1 MTATTVPGPAP
12 ADPSAGSSV
21 SDRLT
26 VPSDVRI
33 STIKGARF
41 VRNRVAT
48 VAMILAFLVAV
59 VPLVFVIGNVVTK
72 GAPVMSGSFLTR
84 DIPTTASATE
94 LKSDCKA
101 RIKYD
106 PTAKCDPKAAAPAA
120 PKPGMGPAV
129 VGTLITTAVSALL
142 AIPLGIFA
150 AIYLNEYG
158 KRRRLARFIRF
169 MTDVMTGVPSIV
181 MGIFIYTLWVLQF
194 GFGRSALAASL
205 ALACLMLPIV
215 VRSSEEMLRLV
226 PNALREGSAALGSRT
241 WKTSLRV
248 VLPTALPGLVSGS
261 MLAVAR
267 AAGETA
273 PVLFTIGAASTVRQA
288 STVTGQSTTLSFQIY
303 NLITNGGKLSPQM
316 AWGAALTLIVLV
328 LILTTIARTVSARFT
343 MR

>member
-1 MTATTVPGPAP
+1 MTATVGHEEF
-12 ADPSAGSSV
+12 SV
-21 SDRLT
+21 ADRLT
-26 VPSDVRI
+26 VPSDVRVT
-33 STIKGARF
+33 TIKGARF
-41 VRNRVAT
+41 ARNRIAT
-48 VAMILAFLVAV
+48 VTMILAFLLAV
-59 VPLVFVIGNVVTK
+59 VPLVFVIGNVVAK
-72 GAPVMSGSFLTR
+72 GGQIISPSFLTR
-84 DIPTTASATE
+84 DIPTTASSQE
-94 LKSDCKA
+94 LSSDCETL
-101 RIKYD
+101 RKYD
-106 PTAKCDPKAAAPAA
+106 PTAACDDTATAAT

-129 VGTLITTAVSALL
+129 VGTAITTLISALL
-142 AIPLGIFA
+142 AIPLGILA

-158 KRRRLARFIRF
+158 KRNRLASFIRF

-194 GFGRSALAASL
+194 GQGRSALAASL

-226 PNALREGSAALGSRT
+226 PDALREGSAALGSRT
-241 WKTSLRV
+241 WKTTMRV
-248 VLPTALPGLVSGS
+248 VLPTALPGLVSGA

-273 PVLFTIGAASTVRQA
+273 PVLFTIGAATTVAQA

-316 AWGAALTLIVLV
+316 AWGAALTLISMV
-328 LILTTIARTVSARFT
+328 LILTTIARAVSARFT

>member
-1 MTATTVPGPAP
+1 MTAATVSSTRTVSERLQVPT
-12 ADPSAGSSV
+12 DP
-21 SDRLT
+21 
-26 VPSDVRI
+26 RI

-48 VAMILAFLVAV
+48 VVMVLAFVLAMLPLGYVVA
-59 VPLVFVIGNVVTK
+59 NVVAR
-72 GAPVMSGSFLTR
+72 GGSVVSPSFLTR
-84 DIPTTASATE
+84 DIPTTAAAQE
-94 LKSDCKA
+94 LSNDCGT
-101 RIKYD
+101 RNKYD
-106 PTAKCDPKAAAPAA
+106 PSARCDESAAKAAT

-142 AIPLGIFA
+142 AIPLGILA

-158 KRRRLARFIRF
+158 KGRRLARFIRF

-181 MGIFIYTLWVLQF
+181 MGIFVYTLWVLQF
-194 GFGRSALAASL
+194 GFGRSALAASI

-215 VRSSEEMLRLV
+215 VRASEEMLKLV

-241 WKTSLRV
+241 WKTTMRV

-273 PVLFTIGAASTVRQA
+273 PVLFTIGAAATVSQA

-316 AWGAALTLIVLV
+316 AWGAALTLIVMV
-328 LILTTIARTVSARFT
+328 VALTAVARAVSGRFT

>member
-1 MTATTVPGPAP
+1 MTATTTRRPER
-12 ADPSAGSSV
+12 SV
-21 SDRLT
+21 EELLT
-26 VPSDVRI
+26 LPSDVRI
-33 STIKGARF
+33 STIKGRRF
-41 VRNRVAT
+41 ARNRVAT
-48 VAMILAFLVAV
+48 AAMWGAFALAVL
-59 VPLVFVIGNVVTK
+59 PLLFVIGNVVGR
-72 GAPVMSGSFLTR
+72 GASVVTPSFLTR

-94 LKSDCKA
+94 LKNDCGT
-101 RIKYD
+101 RNLYD
-106 PTAKCDPKAAAPAA
+106 PTAACEDDAAIAA

-129 VGTLITTAVSALL
+129 VGTLVTTGLSALL
-142 AIPLGIFA
+142 AIPLGVLA

-158 KRRRLARFIRF
+158 KQKRLARFIRF

-181 MGIFIYTLWVLQF
+181 MGIFIYSMWVLAF
-194 GFGRSALAASL
+194 GQGRSALAASL

-241 WKTSLRV
+241 WKTTLRV
-248 VLPTALPGLVSGS
+248 VLPTALPGLVSGA

-273 PVLFTIGAASTVRQA
+273 PVLFTIGAANTVA
-288 STVTGQSTTLSFQIY
+288 AATTVTGQSTTLSFQIY

-316 AWGAALTLIVLV
+316 AWGAALTLIAIV
-328 LILTTIARTVSARFT
+328 LILTTVARAVSARFT

>member
-1 MTATTVPGPAP
+1 VTTTTPDAT
-12 ADPSAGSSV
+12 SI
-21 SDRLT
+21 SDRLK
-26 VPSDVRI
+26 VPTDVRV

-48 VAMILAFLVAV
+48 IAMVVAFLLAT
-59 VPLVFVIGNVVTK
+59 VPLVFVIGNVIAK
-72 GAPVMSGSFLTR
+72 GGSVVDPGFLSR
-84 DIPTTASATE
+84 DIPTTAAAQE
-94 LKSDCKA
+94 LKNDCET
-101 RIKYD
+101 RSKYD
-106 PTAKCDPKAAAPAA
+106 STASCDDGEAAAVA

-129 VGTLITTAVSALL
+129 VGTLITTGVSALL
-142 AIPLGIFA
+142 AIPLGILA

-158 KRRRLARFIRF
+158 KRRPMARFIRF

-181 MGIFIYTLWVLQF
+181 MGIFVYTLWVLNL
-194 GFGRSALAASL
+194 GFGRSAFAASL

-215 VRSSEEMLRLV
+215 VRSSEEMLKLV
-226 PNALREGSAALGSRT
+226 PNTLREGSAALGSRT
-241 WKTSLRV
+241 WKTTLRV
-248 VLPTALPGLVSGS
+248 VLPTALPGLVSGA

-273 PVLFTIGAASTVRQA
+273 PVLFTIGAANTVREA
-288 STVTGQSTTLSFQIY
+288 TTVSGQSTTLSFQIY

-328 LILTTIARTVSARFT
+328 LVFTTIARAVSARFT

>member
-1 MTATTVPGPAP
+1 MTTTTPAGER
-12 ADPSAGSSV
+12 SLQ
-21 SDRLT
+21 DRLT

-41 VRNRVAT
+41 RRNTIAT
-48 VAMILAFLVAV
+48 VAMVLAFVLAS
-59 VPLVFVIGNVVTK
+59 VPLVFVIGNVVLK
-72 GAPVMSGSFLTR
+72 GLPVVDTGFLTR
-84 DIPTTASATE
+84 DIPTTAAAQE
-94 LKSDCKA
+94 LKNDCETL
-101 RIKYD
+101 RRYD
-106 PTAKCDPKAAAPAA
+106 PTAECEDTQAAAAPE
-120 PKPGMGPAV
+120 PGMGPAV
-129 VGTLITTAVSALL
+129 IGTLITTFLAALL
-142 AIPLGIFA
+142 AIPLGILA

-158 KRRRLARFIRF
+158 RRHRLARFIRF

-194 GFGRSALAASL
+194 GQGRSALAASL

-226 PNALREGSAALGSRT
+226 PNTLREASAGLGART
-241 WKTSLRV
+241 WKTTLRV
-248 VLPTALPGLVSGS
+248 VLPAALPGLVSGS

-273 PVLFTIGAASTVRQA
+273 PVLFTIGAASTIAQA
-288 STVTGQSTTLSFQIY
+288 TTVTGQSTTLSFQIY

-316 AWGAALTLIVLV
+316 AWGAAFTLIAIV
-328 LILTTIARTVSARFT
+328 LILTTIARAVSARFT

>member
-1 MTATTVPGPAP
+1 MTTTTPAGER
-12 ADPSAGSSV
+12 SLQ
-21 SDRLT
+21 DRLT

-41 VRNRVAT
+41 RRNTIAT
-48 VAMILAFLVAV
+48 VAMVLAFVLAS
-59 VPLVFVIGNVVTK
+59 VPLVFVIGNVVLK
-72 GAPVMSGSFLTR
+72 GLPVVDTGFLTR
-84 DIPTTASATE
+84 DIPTTAAAQE
-94 LKSDCKA
+94 LKNDCETL
-101 RIKYD
+101 RRYD
-106 PTAKCDPKAAAPAA
+106 PSAECEDTQAAAPE
-120 PKPGMGPAV
+120 PGMGPAV
-129 VGTLITTAVSALL
+129 IGTLITTFLAALL
-142 AIPLGIFA
+142 AIPLGILA

-158 KRRRLARFIRF
+158 RRHRLARFIRF

-194 GFGRSALAASL
+194 GQGRSALAASL

-226 PNALREGSAALGSRT
+226 PNTLREASAGLGART
-241 WKTSLRV
+241 WKTTLRV
-248 VLPTALPGLVSGS
+248 VLPAALPGLVSGS

-273 PVLFTIGAASTVRQA
+273 PVLFTIGAASTIAQA
-288 STVTGQSTTLSFQIY
+288 TTVTGQSTTLSFQIY

-316 AWGAALTLIVLV
+316 AWGAAFTLIAIV
-328 LILTTIARTVSARFT
+328 LILTTIARAVSARFT

>member
-1 MTATTVPGPAP
+1 VTAPTTTEVGGARPEPTV
-12 ADPSAGSSV
+12 DE
-21 SDRLT
+21 RLR

-33 STIKGARF
+33 STIRGARF
-41 VRNRVAT
+41 VRNRIAT
-48 VAMILAFLVAV
+48 ATMVLAFLVAM
-59 VPLVFVIGNVVTK
+59 VPLLFVAGNVLAK
-72 GAPVMSGSFLTR
+72 GSGVISPGFLTR
-84 DIPTTASATE
+84 DIPTTASAGE
-94 LKSDCKA
+94 LKDDCAAQAKYGGDVEGCEA
-101 RIKYD
+101 R
-106 PTAKCDPKAAAPAA
+106 AAAAAPKAQ
-120 PKPGMGPAV
+120 PGMGPAV
-129 VGTLITTAVSALL
+129 VGTLITTAISALL
-142 AIPLGIFA
+142 AIPLGILA

-158 KRRRLARFIRF
+158 KRNRLASFIRF

-181 MGIFIYTLWVLQF
+181 MGIFVYTLWVLQF
-194 GFGRSALAASL
+194 GQGRSALAASL

-226 PNALREGSAALGSRT
+226 PNALREGSAAMGART
-241 WKTSLRV
+241 WKTTLRV

-273 PVLFTIGAASTVRQA
+273 PVLFTIGAASTVTA
-288 STVTGQSTTLSFQIY
+288 ATTVTGQSTTLSFQIY

-328 LILTTIARTVSARFT
+328 LTLTTIARTVSSRFT

>member
-1 MTATTVPGPAP
+1 MTATATPPTTVA
-12 ADPSAGSSV
+12 
-21 SDRLT
+21 DRLR
-26 VPSDVRI
+26 VPSDVRV

-41 VRNRVAT
+41 ARNRVAT
-48 VAMILAFLVAV
+48 GAMLAAFLLAML
-59 VPLVFVIGNVVTK
+59 PLLFVLGNVVIK
-72 GAPVMSGSFLTR
+72 GADVVSPSFLTR
-84 DIPTTASATE
+84 DIPTTAAAGE
-94 LKSDCKA
+94 LKNDCA
-101 RIKYD
+101 TRNIYD
-106 PTAKCDPKAAAPAA
+106 PTADCAAAPKVAA
-120 PKPGMGPAV
+120 AKPGIGPAV
-129 VGTLITTAVSALL
+129 VGTLITTLLSAAL
-142 AIPLGIFA
+142 AIPLGLLA

-158 KRRRLARFIRF
+158 KKGRLATFIRF

-181 MGIFIYTLWVLQF
+181 MGIFVYTLWVLQF
-194 GFGRSALAASL
+194 GQGRSALAASL

-241 WKTSLRV
+241 WKTTLRV

-273 PVLFTIGAASTVRQA
+273 PVLFTIGAANTVA
-288 STVTGQSTTLSFQIY
+288 AATTVTGQSTTLSFQIY
-303 NLITNGGKLSPQM
+303 NLITNGGKISPQM

-328 LILTTIARTVSARFT
+328 MILTTIARAVSARFT

>member
-1 MTATTVPGPAP
+1 MTATA
-12 ADPSAGSSV
+12 ADAKGSV
-21 SDRLT
+21 AERLR
-26 VPSDVRI
+26 VPSDPRV

-41 VRNRVAT
+41 VRNRMFT
-48 VAMILAFLVAV
+48 VAMILAFVLALLPLGYVVA
-59 VPLVFVIGNVVTK
+59 NVVAR
-72 GAPVMSGSFLTR
+72 GGSVVTPGFLTR
-84 DIPTTASATE
+84 DIPTTASAQE
-94 LKSDCKA
+94 LSSDCST
-101 RIKYD
+101 RNKYD
-106 PTAKCDPKAAAPAA
+106 PTAKCDTSKAKAAA

-129 VGTLITTAVSALL
+129 VGTLVTTAVSGLL
-142 AIPLGIFA
+142 AIPLGILA

-181 MGIFIYTLWVLQF
+181 MGIFVYTLWVLQF
-194 GFGRSALAASL
+194 GFGRSALAASI

-241 WKTSLRV
+241 WKTTLRV
-248 VLPTALPGLVSGS
+248 VLPTALPGIVSGA

-273 PVLFTIGAASTVRQA
+273 PVLFTIGAAATVSQA
-288 STVTGQSTTLSFQIY
+288 RTVTGQSTTLSFQIY

-328 LILTTIARTVSARFT
+328 VLLTAVARGVSGRFT

>member
-1 MTATTVPGPAP
+1 MTAITAKRPAEVT
-12 ADPSAGSSV
+12 SV
-21 SDRLT
+21 ADRLK
-26 VPSDVRI
+26 VSSDVRV

-48 VAMILAFLVAV
+48 VGMLLAFVLAT
-59 VPLVFVIGNVVTK
+59 VPLIFVIGNVVAK
-72 GAPVMSGSFLTR
+72 GSSVVSPSFLSR

-94 LKSDCKA
+94 LKNDCA
-101 RIKYD
+101 TVSKYD
-106 PTAKCDPKAAAPAA
+106 PTANCKATPKVAE

-129 VGTLITTAVSALL
+129 IGTVITTLVSALL
-142 AIPLGIFA
+142 AIPLGIMA

-158 KRRRLARFIRF
+158 KKRRLARFIRF

-181 MGIFIYTLWVLQF
+181 MGIFIYTLWVLEF
-194 GFGRSALAASL
+194 GFGRSAFAASL
-205 ALACLMLPIV
+205 ALGCLMLPIV

-241 WKTSLRV
+241 WKTTLRV
-248 VLPTALPGLVSGS
+248 VLPTALPGLVSGA

-273 PVLFTIGAASTVRQA
+273 PVLFTIGAASTVKDA
-288 STVTGQSTTLSFQIY
+288 TTVTGQSTTLSFQIY

-328 LILTTIARTVSARFT
+328 LALTTIARGVSARFT